1 VNGQQDILHSHQSYQ
16 RSRHCSNFLILTDCV
31 GLVLRRGKHRRHR
44 SLAHQE
50 CPVTAF
56 GDQMEVCQKGWNGK
70 DKLLWGDRAGLKE
83 IAQITCLS
91 L

>member
-1 VNGQQDILHSHQSYQ
+1 
-16 RSRHCSNFLILTDCV
+16 
-31 GLVLRRGKHRRHR
+31 
-44 SLAHQE
+44 
-50 CPVTAF
+50 
-56 GDQMEVCQKGWNGK
+56 MEVCQKGWNGK

>member
-1 VNGQQDILHSHQSYQ
+1 LFSGEANTDGIGALPAKNVQ
-16 RSRHCSNFLILTDCV
+16 LT
-31 GLVLRRGKHRRHR
+31 
-44 SLAHQE
+44 S
-50 CPVTAF
+50 F
-56 GDQMEVCQKGWNGK
+56 GDHMEVCQKGWNGK